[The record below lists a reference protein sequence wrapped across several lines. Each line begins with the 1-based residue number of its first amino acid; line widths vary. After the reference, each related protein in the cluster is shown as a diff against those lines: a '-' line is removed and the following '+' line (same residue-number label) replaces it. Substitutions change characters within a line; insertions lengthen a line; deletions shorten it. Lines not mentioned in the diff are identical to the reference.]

1 MSKKEEEVVRGNI
14 GSKRKKN
21 DMQLVRGKEKFSEGK
36 KKKRRLVTSIVG
48 TINKYVLLKNI
59 NTNYKLKLMFITK

>member
-1 MSKKEEEVVRGNI
+1 
-14 GSKRKKN
+14 
-21 DMQLVRGKEKFSEGK
+21 MQLVRGKETFSEGK

-59 NTNYKLKLMFITK
+59 NTNYKLKLMFITKRFVTT